1 MDIVHTLSLR
11 SQQPGDPMTDES
23 FKRKL
28 TAILSADVVGYSRLM
43 DNNEEATVRTL
54 NASLDSMKALI
65 QQHRGRVVDTT
76 GDNLLAEFASVVDAL
91 NCSAKI
97 QLELAERNT
106 KLPSERRM
114 EFRIGV
120 NVGDVIEEE
129 DRIYG
134 DGVNIAARVEALA
147 DTGGIC
153 ITGRAYDQV
162 KNKLEFGYQYL
173 GEHSVKNIP
182 EPVRV
187 YKVLR
192 EPEAAGKVLGEKR
205 KTQRWISLPTAI
217 VLLIGIGGLAGWYL
231 YLKQSTRID
240 PASLDRMAYTLPD
253 KPSIAVLPFEN
264 LSGEPEQEYFSDG
277 ITDDLITDLS
287 KISGLFVIARNSSF
301 IYKGKPVKI
310 RQVAE
315 ELGVRY
321 VLEGSVRKADNR
333 LRINAQLIDA
343 TTGGHLWAERYDRH
357 YRDIFELQD
366 EVIGKIVSA
375 LAVTLTG
382 TEQAQ
387 LARRLTDNL
396 EAYDYYLRAERGV
409 YSEDYSLLSET
420 LSLYE
425 KAFTLDPN
433 FAEAYSGY
441 ARAAVDIW
449 HLSWDNI
456 LAGPVARKRAYE
468 AADRALALDANMPRA
483 YSVLGILQVVDGRY
497 DEAIASVRK
506 AVSLGPN
513 SADAYVNLAIVLMF
527 SGWPAEALASM
538 ETALRLNPRPF
549 PGVYG
554 YYGAVLFMNR
564 QYEKAIEPLEKARDS
579 SIFAREHLAMTY
591 AQLDRLD
598 DAKVEVNSLLNAIL
612 NTSLSYYRVAY
623 VHYKREEDSAHLLEA
638 LRKAGVPEWPF
649 GYEGHVEDRLD
660 GSVIKT
666 LAFGRTWVGH
676 TGAGLQFIQ
685 EIGADGKVAFRSTQ
699 SLITGNASVQNDM
712 LCLKSAHYLMGRKRC
727 GYVYENPEGTLE
739 ENNAYVYV
747 SPTSLMF
754 FSPVR

>member
-1 MDIVHTLSLR
+1 
-11 SQQPGDPMTDES
+11 MTQEG

-43 DNNEEATVRTL
+43 DDNEEATVRTL
-54 NASLDSMKALI
+54 NAYRDLMKTLI
-65 QQHRGRVVDTT
+65 QKQRGRVVDTT
-76 GDNLLAEFASVVDAL
+76 GDNLLAEFTSVVDAL
-91 NCSAKI
+91 NCSVKI
-97 QLELAERNT
+97 QLELAERNAE
-106 KLPSERRM
+106 LSSERRM

-147 DTGGIC
+147 EAGGIC

-187 YKVLR
+187 YKVLT

-205 KTQRWISLPTAI
+205 KTRRWISLPTAI

-231 YLKQSTRID
+231 FLKHSTRID

-253 KPSIAVLPFEN
+253 KPSIAVLPFDN
-264 LSGEPEQEYFSDG
+264 LSGEVEQEYFSDG

-301 IYKGKPVKI
+301 TYNGKPVKI

-357 YRDIFELQD
+357 YKDIFELQD

-382 TEQAQ
+382 AEQAQ
-387 LARRLTDNL
+387 LERRPTENL
-396 EAYDYYLRAERGV
+396 EAYDYYLRAERDV
-409 YSEDYSLLSET
+409 YSEDYSLLSLT
-420 LSLYE
+420 LSLYK
-425 KAFTLDPN
+425 KAIALDPN
-433 FAEAYSGY
+433 FADAHAGY
-441 ARAAVDIW
+441 ARAAVDVW
-449 HLSWDNI
+449 RLNWDNI

-468 AADRALALDANMPRA
+468 AAARALALNANIPRS
-483 YSVLGILQVVDGRY
+483 YSVLGILQVADRRY
-497 DEAIASVRK
+497 DEAIESARK

-513 SADAYVNLAIVLMF
+513 SADAYLNLAIVLIF
-527 SGWPAEALASM
+527 SGRPDEALATM
-538 ETALRLNPRPF
+538 ETALRLNPRPY

-554 YYGAVLFMNR
+554 YYGVVLFMNR
-564 QYEKAIEPLEKARDS
+564 QYEKAIEPLEKARDT
-579 SIFAREHLAMTY
+579 SIFAREYLAMAY

-598 DAKVEVNSLLNAIL
+598 DATAEVDALLKAIP

-623 VHYKREEDSAHLLEA
+623 AHHKQEEDIAHLLDA
-638 LRKAGVPEWPF
+638 LRKAGMPEWPF
-649 GYEGHVEDRLD
+649 GYEGRAEDRLD
-660 GSVIKT
+660 GSAIKS
-666 LAFGRTWVGH
+666 LAFGRTWVGY
-676 TGAGLQFIQ
+676 TGAGLQFMQ
-685 EIGADGKVAFRSTQ
+685 QIGTDGKLAFRGAQT
-699 SLITGNASVQNDM
+699 LITGNASIQEDM
-712 LCLKSAHYLMGRKRC
+712 LCLKSANYLMGRKCC
-727 GYVYENPEGTLE
+727 GYVYRNPEGTHE
-739 ENNAYVYV
+739 ENDAYVYV
-747 SPTSLMF
+747 NPTSHWF